1 MRKRMEDF
9 SQAFLVI
16 KMKIDHVNHQN
27 TIFSVELEG
36 IEPDWRGWV
45 SPILYMDE
53 TGRPEEFSPYIQIIY
68 NKPAFSINF
77 LASSTLI
84 SLP

>member
-36 IEPDWRGWV
+36 IEPD
-45 SPILYMDE
+45 
-53 TGRPEEFSPYIQIIY
+53 
-68 NKPAFSINF
+68 
-77 LASSTLI
+77 
-84 SLP
+84 